1 MTTSP
6 GWWRRVTRH
15 RDRPTTPATV
25 PSHVRIVD
33 TDELLACGHPDDDP
47 DVWHHNDDL
56 GHAAVCSRCCTLC
69 NPGAA

>member
-15 RDRPTTPATV
+15 RDRPTTTVV

>member
-15 RDRPTTPATV
+15 RDRPTTVPV

-33 TDELLACGHPDDDP
+33 ADEILACGHPDDDP